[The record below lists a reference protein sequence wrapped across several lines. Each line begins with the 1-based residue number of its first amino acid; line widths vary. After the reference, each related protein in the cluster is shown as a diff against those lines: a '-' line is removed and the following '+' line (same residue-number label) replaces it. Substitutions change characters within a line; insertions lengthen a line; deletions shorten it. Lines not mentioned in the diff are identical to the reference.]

1 MAMQRHGWFGFLE
14 IIGLYNVPSILVHF
28 QGTGTAWNLL
38 RLGSFMWFLYFMRI
52 PAKPITDSG
61 LKPVSQTGGAGHW
74 SERSDAGVAL
84 WV

>member
-1 MAMQRHGWFGFLE
+1 MTVDE
-14 IIGLYNVPSILVHF
+14 TIGALTHAIK
-28 QGTGTAWNLL
+28 
-38 RLGSFMWFLYFMRI
+38 GSGIRCNELKVRI